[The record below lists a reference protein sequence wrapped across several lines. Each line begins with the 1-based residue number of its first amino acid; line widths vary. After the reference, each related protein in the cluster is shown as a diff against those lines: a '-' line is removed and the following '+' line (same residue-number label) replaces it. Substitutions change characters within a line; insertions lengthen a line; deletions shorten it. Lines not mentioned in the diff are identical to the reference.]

1 MVPEPPAAAVAAS
14 EMADPGVKIDAP
26 AGLVMDTVGA
36 GCAATGP
43 VHVVPL
49 MVKTVGAVLVP
60 L

>member
-14 EMADPGVKIDAP
+14 VMAEPGVTMDP
-26 AGLVMDTVGA
+26 AVGLVRDTVGG

-43 VHVVPL
+43 VQVVPL

>member
-1 MVPEPPAAAVAAS
+1 MRLLVVEQQP
-14 EMADPGVKIDAP
+14 DAP
-26 AGLVMDTVGA
+26 AGLVMDTVGG

>member
-1 MVPEPPAAAVAAS
+1 MPVPPAVAVAAS
-14 EMADPGVKIDAP
+14 EMAEPGVKIDP
-26 AGLVMDTVGA
+26 AVGLVMDTVGG
-36 GCAATGP
+36 GCAGGGP